1 MTAGEGSGQ
10 QRRES
15 DVHLLEPW
23 SWLWMFIWVGAL
35 LLMVWLLVRSPRER
49 GAAEDALA
57 ILRARFARGEISKEE
72 FERARDVLLVEPREP
87 SR

>member
-1 MTAGEGSGQ
+1 M
-10 QRRES
+10 
-15 DVHLLEPW
+15 HLLEPW